1 MATQILSLAHV
12 AVFDER
18 NGLLIKTLDDEDAS
32 VALTREE
39 VTALRVLIAPIVT
52 AEDIDNLLNEI
63 NDKWLTALN
72 QPPATNN

>member
-12 AVFDER
+12 AVFGER